1 MKTAHSAARVTL
13 WVNRAVTLVLGVLTF
28 TMPALLDWFQTFRP
42 LGAYGEPAILIGF
55 YGCVPLAGI
64 ALWKL
69 ELLMRNIL
77 RDAVFVHENVSGI
90 RTIRWCCLG
99 VSLICLPPAFFYPPL
114 IFMVV
119 IMGFLSLVVNVV
131 CQVMK
136 AAVAIR
142 EENDLTV

>member
-13 WVNRAVTLVLGVLTF
+13 WVNRAVSLVLGVLIF
-28 TMPALLDWFQTFRP
+28 AMPALLDWFQTLRP
-42 LGAYGEPAILIGF
+42 LGAYGKPAFLIGF
-55 YGCVPLAGI
+55 YGCVPLAAF

-69 ELLMRNIL
+69 DLLMRNIL
-77 RDAVFVHENVSGI
+77 RDTVFVHENVGCI
-90 RTIRWCCLG
+90 RAVRWCCLG
-99 VSLICLPPAFFYPPL
+99 VSLICLPTAFFYPPL